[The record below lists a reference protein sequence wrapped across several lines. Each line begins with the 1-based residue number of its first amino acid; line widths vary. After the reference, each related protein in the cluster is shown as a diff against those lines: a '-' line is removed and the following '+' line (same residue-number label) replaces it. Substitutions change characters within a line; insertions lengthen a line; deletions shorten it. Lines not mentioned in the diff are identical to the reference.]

1 MITLYGIEWSRAK
14 YVLFTLA
21 ELGLDFQHVR
31 INPFEKEKYAPG
43 YLKLNPLAQ
52 VPTLVDG
59 DLVLT
64 EAMAI
69 NFYLARKY
77 GAGKLWADRLE
88 DEAQV
93 YKWSLFAVTQMET
106 ACVDLILHRKIF
118 DAKVRNPNIVQAAEK
133 KLTKPLEV
141 LNSHLAG
148 KDFLVAGK
156 FTVADINMAGVL
168 SYALGGEFDFSP
180 YHEVARYLDAILSRP
195 ACKKAGIAPYSES
208 KSAHH

>member
-1 MITLYGIEWSRAK
+1 MILYGIEWSRAK

-31 INPFEKEKYAPG
+31 INPFEKEKYAPE

-52 VPTLVDG
+52 VPTLVDC

-69 NFYLARKY
+69 NFYLSRKY

-88 DEAQV
+88 DEAQI

-106 ACVDLILHRKIF
+106 ACVDLILHRKVF
-118 DAKVRNPNIVQAAEK
+118 DAKARNPNIIQTAEK
-133 KLTKPLEV
+133 KLMKPLAV

-148 KDFLVAGK
+148 KDFLVTGK

-168 SYALGGEFDFSP
+168 SYALGGRFDFSP
-180 YHEVARYLDAILSRP
+180 YGEVARYLDAMLSRP
-195 ACKKAGIAPYSES
+195 SCKKAGITSYTQRNAD
-208 KSAHH
+208 

>member
-14 YVLFTLA
+14 YGLFTLA
-21 ELGLDFQHVR
+21 ELGLDFHHVR
-31 INPFEKEKYAPG
+31 INPFEKEKNSPE

-88 DEAQV
+88 DEAQI
-93 YKWSLFAVTQMET
+93 YKWSLFAATQMET
-106 ACVDLILHRKIF
+106 ACVDLILHRKVL
-118 DAKVRNPNIVQAAEK
+118 DAKARNSNIIQAAEK
-133 KLTKPLEV
+133 RLMKPLAV
-141 LNSHLAG
+141 LNNHLAG
-148 KDFLVAGK
+148 NDFLVAGK
-156 FTVADINMAGVL
+156 FTVADIHMAGVL

-180 YHEVARYLDAILSRP
+180 YREVVRYLDAMLSRP
-195 ACKKAGIAPYSES
+195 ACKKAGIVPYTQGN
-208 KSAHH
+208 AD

>member
-21 ELGLDFQHVR
+21 ELDLDLQHVR
-31 INPFEKEKYAPG
+31 INPFGEEKNAPE

-69 NFYLARKY
+69 NFYLSRKY

-88 DEAQV
+88 DEVQI
-93 YKWSLFAVTQMET
+93 YKWSLFALTQME
-106 ACVDLILHRKIF
+106 ASCVDLILHRKVLDEKDRSADVI
-118 DAKVRNPNIVQAAEK
+118 QAAEK
-133 KLTKPLEV
+133 KLMKPLEV
-141 LNSHLAG
+141 LNNYLAG
-148 KDFLVAGK
+148 KDFLVGSK
-156 FTVADINMAGVL
+156 FTVADINLAGVL

-180 YHEVARYLDAILSRP
+180 HNNVARYLDAVLSRP
-195 ACKKAGIAPYSES
+195 ACKKAGIV
-208 KSAHH
+208 